1 MQLQVR
7 AILPAQMFGLHPWQ
21 QMTRMRDAAVQLL
34 VASSASRDSLA
45 QHNRLLV
52 LELEEARARI
62 RVLQVWQPRFVS
74 CMYCVLTDLQH
85 AVVLQASVGQENVV
99 PIHAKSFAAHGRGLG
114 ASTLQHQ
121 QQHRHSSFTS
131 SPALLLP
138 LPHPTTPTPAPLPL
152 HAKSSHKRIHHGTP
166 VALSPPAAAA
176 SAAAHTRSVVSPLK
190 ASLVVQPA
198 ARVASPAEVARVAA
212 AAAVAVEQV
221 SRAGLSLP
229 QLRSPGHDRVE
240 VVHRRQEAAEGRLQG
255 STEAPPHAAAAQSH
269 ARPPLSPTSHAI
281 AAAESASRLLH
292 DLDSSGGGHFTGGA
306 AVTSKEQLLAW
317 MKVCITLRGV
327 RKLATLD
334 AVLQEVEAGVGDISH
349 SSDD

>member
-1 MQLQVR
+1 MPV
-7 AILPAQMFGLHPWQ
+7 
-21 QMTRMRDAAVQLL
+21 
-34 VASSASRDSLA
+34 
-45 QHNRLLV
+45 
-52 LELEEARARI
+52 
-62 RVLQVWQPRFVS
+62 
-74 CMYCVLTDLQH
+74 
-85 AVVLQASVGQENVV
+85 
-99 PIHAKSFAAHGRGLG
+99 HAKSFAAHGRGLG

-121 QQHRHSSFTS
+121 QQRHHSSFTS

-138 LPHPTTPTPAPLPL
+138 LPHPATPTPAALSL
-152 HAKSSHKRIHHGTP
+152 HAKSGHKRIHHSTP
-166 VALSPPAAAA
+166 VALSPPAAAHA
-176 SAAAHTRSVVSPLK
+176 RSIVSPLK

-229 QLRSPGHDRVE
+229 QIRSPGHDRVE
-240 VVHRRQEAAEGRLQG
+240 AVHRQHDRQQHTAGGRLHGLAQV
-255 STEAPPHAAAAQSH
+255 PPHAAAAQSH

-292 DLDSSGGGHFTGGA
+292 DLDSSGGDHSLGGKFTAGA

-317 MKVCITLRGV
+317 MKVCLLLHGV